1 MPANNQTE
9 RTRTQK
15 AAQFQKGKSG
25 NPAGRKPDTDEAKQ
39 EKRDAAELA
48 KCYTVEA
55 VQALVKVVRTVDDPK
70 HNAAAVVNAA
80 NSLLNRG
87 WGQPKQTLDVDVN
100 HKQDWSALLTAL
112 DKRNA
117 ELSLAEAETVP
128 LIEVIDVTPLGIDA
142 QLK

>member
-25 NPAGRKPDTDEAKQ
+25 NPAGRKPDTEEVKQ
-39 EKRDAAELA
+39 EKRDATELA

-87 WGQPKQTLDVDVN
+87 WGAPKQTVDVDVT
-100 HKQDWSALLTAL
+100 HKQDWSSLLAAL
-112 DKRNA
+112 DERKVANA
-117 ELSLAEAETVP
+117 LTKAQTVP
-128 LIEVIDVTPLGIDA
+128 LIEATAIEVIEA
-142 QLK
+142 E